1 MMYVLNSVFIFCLL
15 CLECQVSD
23 EVRPESVCIGV

>member
-1 MMYVLNSVFIFCLL
+1 MTYLINSVLIFYLP

-23 EVRPESVCIGV
+23 EVRPESVCVGV